1 VQPASSA
8 SATAI
13 PSIVANVPLFRAYAV
28 GKSIRLEGVHQ
39 DQVFAVLDMQGRV
52 LHSGRIPAASG
63 VSVSV
68 TRAGVY
74 LVKVGSSVRTVKA
87 Y

>member
-1 VQPASSA
+1 
-8 SATAI
+8 
-13 PSIVANVPLFRAYAV
+13 
-28 GKSIRLEGVHQ
+28 
-39 DQVFAVLDMQGRV
+39 VLDMQGRV

-74 LVKVGSSVRTVKA
+74 LVRVGSGVQVVKVR
-87 Y
+87 